1 MTLLDAIILGL
12 VEGITEYLPIS
23 STGHL
28 ILTSILLGI
37 SQEGDTGR
45 AVDSF
50 NIVVQ
55 GGAILAVAGLYRS
68 YVSQMTFGLIALT
81 RRQKSTSQEIMGQK
95 LFTKLLIAFL
105 PAAIL
110 GPIINDPI
118 EENLFA
124 PIPIAT
130 ALGMGGILMLFWKS
144 FFGKLQKTARMNF
157 TCYEKT
163 KDDISSLTIQGAFLI
178 GLFQCIAMWPGT
190 SRSMMCIVGGV
201 AIGLRPKSAAEF
213 GFLLG
218 LPTLGGACIYKL
230 AKDQL
235 SNEPGIF
242 EMLGPLQVFVGI
254 AVATISAGLAIK
266 WLIGYLNKRG
276 LEIFGWYRIVL
287 AFFILLLW
295 NTNY

>member
-68 YVSQMTFGLIALT
+68 YVSQMTLGLIALI

-95 LFTKLLIAFL
+95 LFTKLVIAFF

-110 GPIINDPI
+110 APIINDPI
-118 EENLFA
+118 EEHLFA
-124 PIPIAT
+124 PIPIAF
-130 ALGMGGILMLFWKS
+130 ALGIGGILMIFWKS
-144 FFGKLQKTARMNF
+144 FFGKLRSTARM
-157 TCYEKT
+157 EKY
-163 KDDISSLTIQGAFLI
+163 KDDITSLTIQGAFLI

-201 AIGLRPKSAAEF
+201 AIGLRPKAAAEF

-218 LPTLGGACIYKL
+218 LPTLGGACFYKL

-235 SNEPGIF
+235 SNQPGIF
-242 EMLGPLQVFVGI
+242 ELLGPLQVFIGI
-254 AVATISAGLAIK
+254 AVATISAGFAIK

-276 LEIFGWYRIVL
+276 LEIFGWYRIAL
-287 AFFILLLW
+287 AILILLLW